1 MARDQRSPRLRWG
14 RRSDP
19 SIPMLIDQSMMAAGD
34 GGGSSSSS
42 SSEYD
47 NSQPEKR
54 KSVRLRWGRSY
65 NPAVAAAATN
75 NEVN

>member
-42 SSEYD
+42 SEYD

-65 NPAVAAAATN
+65 NPAAAAAAATN